1 MDDGPVTDDLGDRH
15 LAERG
20 GHGDR
25 AAQREVYDR
34 TSERIY
40 RLVLKIT
47 RNADQAFDLTQQT
60 YVRAFAHM
68 HQFDGRASLS
78 TWLYRIAVN
87 EALQAARREATAS
100 AKLRE
105 IRHSAAEGSATEQI
119 TMKIDV
125 AEALEA
131 LSAEE
136 RTILLL
142 RYQDGLD
149 YGAIAEVTGCPSG
162 TVASRLNRAREKLR
176 GLLASGY
183 GAREEN
189 ALAKHQNDE
198 GSAAFAEQEQATR
211 RVPDGPE

>member
-15 LAERG
+15 LAERCG
-20 GHGDR
+20 RGDR

-60 YVRAFAHM
+60 YVRAFTHM
-68 HQFDGRASLS
+68 HQFDGRAALA

-100 AKLRE
+100 ARLKE
-105 IRHSAAEGSATEQI
+105 IRRSAADRSANEQI
-119 TMKIDV
+119 TMRIDI
-125 AEALEA
+125 AEALDA

-136 RTILLL
+136 RAILLL

-149 YGAIAEVTGCPSG
+149 YAGIAEVTGCPPG
-162 TVASRLNRAREKLR
+162 TVASRLNRARERLR
-176 GLLASGY
+176 GLLAPGY
-183 GAREEN
+183 GTPEEN
-189 ALAKHQNDE
+189 ARAKHQNDE
-198 GSAAFAEQEQATR
+198 GSAAVAEQEQAAR
-211 RVPDGPE
+211 RVPDGRE